1 MRNCYRPYAS
11 DYPALEGH
19 MQNFDY
25 EAAFTALTIADARR
39 GIALP

>member
-1 MRNCYRPYAS
+1 MRHCYRPYAS

-25 EAAFTALTIADARR
+25 EAALTALTNATARL